1 MLIRFINTNNKG
13 ELMLDFFKKKNGPEQ
28 EKPVTPPATRGNT
41 TPAPSTQIQYHP
53 DLIEQLVADH
63 RALIGLYGEIKK
75 VFEAGDYARVSKMLD
90 EFRRGLQGHL
100 LTENVRMYI
109 YLERSLAGDEFNA
122 DLIRGYRREMDGIGK
137 VAMNFLKKYEAIGV
151 DTELAGPFAK
161 DFATI
166 GAVLVERIEKE
177 ERGLYPLYLP
187 HY

>member
-1 MLIRFINTNNKG
+1 
-13 ELMLDFFKKKNGPEQ
+13 MLDFFKKKSGPEKQ
-28 EKPVTPPATRGNT
+28 EPVTPPTTRGNT

-53 DLIEQLVADH
+53 ELIEQLVADH
-63 RALIGLYGEIKK
+63 RMLLGLYGEIKK

-109 YLERSLAGDEFNA
+109 YLERNLAGDEFNA

-166 GAVLVERIEKE
+166 GAVLAERIEKE